1 VHLDLATFANQ
12 LQAASAVIDST
23 NPDLSAFFAHGGR
36 LIIKTQSSD
45 YSSNPH
51 TVMKYY
57 DALVSKFGQANVDRH
72 VRLYVMANRDH
83 GGSGQSTMT
92 GEAIPQF
99 VDLVSMA
106 TDWVEHGAIPLD
118 APELSAKLRLPPY
131 TTDRCAATLCSRAMR
146 AAMQNWREASVA
158 ARTNANEV
166 AAVSVCAQRNQG
178 TAAAA
183 GMVIPSWL

>member
-1 VHLDLATFANQ
+1 VHFDLATFVNQ
-12 LQAASAVIDST
+12 LLAASAVIDST

-57 DALVSKFGQANVDRH
+57 DALVSKFGWANVDRH
-72 VRLYVMANRDH
+72 VRLYVMANGDH

-106 TDWVEHGAIPLD
+106 TDWVEHGAIPPD

-131 TTDRCAATLCSRAMR
+131 TTLATWPLCRYPLFPRYAGGDAKLAGSFRCIAD
-146 AAMQNWREASVA
+146 
-158 ARTNANEV
+158 
-166 AAVSVCAQRNQG
+166 
-178 TAAAA
+178 
-183 GMVIPSWL
+183 